1 MDKFREE
8 MTTEKYVII
17 VWRNG
22 ERKYLGRRYSP
33 KYDIGYTVKLN
44 GAMMF
49 NTPEAAYKTMEF
61 FGLSGSVAKV
71 EKRLRI
77 TEVM

>member
-1 MDKFREE
+1 MDKLREE

-33 KYDIGYTVKLN
+33 KHDTGCTVKLN

-49 NTPEAAYKTMEF
+49 NTPEAAYKAMEF